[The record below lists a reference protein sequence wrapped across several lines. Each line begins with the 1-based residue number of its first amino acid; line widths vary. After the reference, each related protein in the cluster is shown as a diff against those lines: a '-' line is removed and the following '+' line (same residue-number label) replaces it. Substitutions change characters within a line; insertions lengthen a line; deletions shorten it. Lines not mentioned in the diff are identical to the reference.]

1 MIRFS
6 LLLTTCFLAITIGIS
21 AFAQVPES
29 ATISD
34 VQFAGNGCRT
44 NNTTVILSPDL
55 KDLSVLF
62 DEYTAEIGS
71 GTKNPNARQDRTVCN
86 LRLKMSIPPG
96 WQYAFKSVDYRG
108 FVNLPAQTVATH
120 RLTFVTSGQPIPS
133 LRDANHTGPK
143 VENYT
148 LSFEVKPSRYIWSP
162 CGVTQHPI
170 NINSDLSVQY
180 MVAKSNHE
188 QAQILIDSAD
198 FSSRQTIGL
207 VWRRC
212 VR

>member
-1 MIRFS
+1 MIRPFS
-6 LLLTTCFLAITIGIS
+6 TMMVLLLTGFS
-21 AFAQVPES
+21 AFAQVPEN
-29 ATISD
+29 AMISD
-34 VQFAGNGCRT
+34 VQLAGNGC
-44 NNTTVILSPDL
+44 NSNSASVILSPDL

-62 DEYTAEIGS
+62 DNYIAEIGA

-86 LRLKMSIPPG
+86 LRLKMSIPQG

-108 FVNLPAQTVATH
+108 FVNLPSQTVATH

-148 LSFEVKPSRYIWSP
+148 LSFEVKPARYVWSP

-170 NINSDLSVQY
+170 NINSDLSIMY
-180 MVAKSNHE
+180 MTAKANHE
-188 QAQILIDSAD
+188 QAQIMIDSAD

-207 VWRRC
+207 AWRRC
-212 VR
+212 AK